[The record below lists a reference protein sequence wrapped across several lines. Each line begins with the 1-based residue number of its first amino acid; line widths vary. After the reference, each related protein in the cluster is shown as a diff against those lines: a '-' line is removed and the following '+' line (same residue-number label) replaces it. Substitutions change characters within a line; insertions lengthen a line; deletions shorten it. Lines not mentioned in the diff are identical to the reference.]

1 MFWEK
6 LNTYVTTD
14 NYYRIFC
21 VQSNFCAASKTER
34 LSSLVHNSNF
44 DFRYPAYKVKPAYL
58 RVYNDSMLKYSAR
71 VNYDVACPMHFEKYP
86 VDIQRCNV
94 SFESWGHTNHYIMLS
109 WLYEKRKFSK
119 SIALAQFGLDLHFIE
134 EPPSAFGSL
143 GKFFLLLPFTLL
155 FPSFFVLW
163 YTLIQLTIFTYFVSM
178 YIHIQFDRNLG
189 MIVQIHHDKWVIDA
203 YRIDFSLIV
212 YLTL

>member
-1 MFWEK
+1 M
-6 LNTYVTTD
+6 
-14 NYYRIFC
+14 
-21 VQSNFCAASKTER
+21 
-34 LSSLVHNSNF
+34 
-44 DFRYPAYKVKPAYL
+44 KPAYL

-143 GKFFLLLPFTLL
+143 GKFFSYFAIHTFIPLL
-155 FPSFFVLW
+155 FCPMIYLDSTD
-163 YTLIQLTIFTYFVSM
+163 YIYIFCV
-178 YIHIQFDRNLG
+178 HIQFDRNLG
-189 MIVQIHHDKWVIDA
+189 MIVQIHHDK
-203 YRIDFSLIV
+203 
-212 YLTL
+212 

>member
-1 MFWEK
+1 MLWLLTIIIGFFVFN
-6 LNTYVTTD
+6 L
-14 NYYRIFC
+14 I
-21 VQSNFCAASKTER
+21 FCAASKKER
-34 LSSLVHNSNF
+34 LSSLVHYSNF

-143 GKFFLLLPFTLL
+143 GKFFSLSFLFTLL
-155 FPSFFVLW
+155 FPPFFVLW
-163 YTLIQLTIFTYFVSM
+163 YRFNCLYLHILCQWTYTV
-178 YIHIQFDRNLG
+178 
-189 MIVQIHHDKWVIDA
+189 W
-203 YRIDFSLIV
+203 
-212 YLTL
+212 

>member
-1 MFWEK
+1 M
-6 LNTYVTTD
+6 
-14 NYYRIFC
+14 
-21 VQSNFCAASKTER
+21 
-34 LSSLVHNSNF
+34 
-44 DFRYPAYKVKPAYL
+44 KPAYL

-143 GKFFLLLPFTLL
+143 GKFFSYCFCYSHFYSPTFLSYDSAKIILERLHHRL
-155 FPSFFVLW
+155 SK
-163 YTLIQLTIFTYFVSM
+163 
-178 YIHIQFDRNLG
+178 FDRS
-189 MIVQIHHDKWVIDA
+189 V
-203 YRIDFSLIV
+203 FLILKPTS
-212 YLTL
+212 YLFGI

>member
-1 MFWEK
+1 MVKNQPLRLKDFPV
-6 LNTYVTTD
+6 LFT
-14 NYYRIFC
+14 NY
-21 VQSNFCAASKTER
+21 
-34 LSSLVHNSNF
+34 SNF

-143 GKFFLLLPFTLL
+143 GKFFFFFYSHFYSPL
-155 FPSFFVLW
+155 FCPM
-163 YTLIQLTIFTYFVSM
+163 IQLTIFTYFVSM
-178 YIHIQFDRNLG
+178 YIPIQFDRNLG
-189 MIVQIHHDKWVIDA
+189 MIVQIHHDK
-203 YRIDFSLIV
+203 
-212 YLTL
+212 

>member
-1 MFWEK
+1 M
-6 LNTYVTTD
+6 TTD

-143 GKFFLLLPFTLL
+143 GKFFLLLLFTLL
-155 FPSFFVLW
+155 FPLFFVL
-163 YTLIQLTIFTYFVSM
+163 
-178 YIHIQFDRNLG
+178 
-189 MIVQIHHDKWVIDA
+189 
-203 YRIDFSLIV
+203 
-212 YLTL
+212 

>member
-1 MFWEK
+1 M
-6 LNTYVTTD
+6 
-14 NYYRIFC
+14 
-21 VQSNFCAASKTER
+21 
-34 LSSLVHNSNF
+34 SSLFHYSIF

-143 GKFFLLLPFTLL
+143 GKFFF
-155 FPSFFVLW
+155 
-163 YTLIQLTIFTYFVSM
+163 
-178 YIHIQFDRNLG
+178 
-189 MIVQIHHDKWVIDA
+189 
-203 YRIDFSLIV
+203 LIV
-212 YLTL
+212 FAIHTFIPPILSYDVDSTAYIYIFCVNVHCTYTVW

>member
-1 MFWEK
+1 
-6 LNTYVTTD
+6 
-14 NYYRIFC
+14 
-21 VQSNFCAASKTER
+21 
-34 LSSLVHNSNF
+34 
-44 DFRYPAYKVKPAYL
+44 
-58 RVYNDSMLKYSAR
+58 MLKYSAR

-143 GKFFLLLPFTLL
+143 GKFFSYCFCYSQFKSP
-155 FPSFFVLW
+155 PFFVLW
-163 YTLIQLTIFTYFVSM
+163 YSFNCLYLHILCQCTYTVWQKSWYDCSNTFFILNSKQNLISDAIAFDFHTIKLERAKGRLILKCLFVVFNFLQKTNENNSTWG
-178 YIHIQFDRNLG
+178 F
-189 MIVQIHHDKWVIDA
+189 IVVE
-203 YRIDFSLIV
+203 
-212 YLTL
+212 

>member
-1 MFWEK
+1 M
-6 LNTYVTTD
+6 
-14 NYYRIFC
+14 
-21 VQSNFCAASKTER
+21 
-34 LSSLVHNSNF
+34 
-44 DFRYPAYKVKPAYL
+44 KPAYL

-143 GKFFLLLPFTLL
+143 GKFFSYCFCYSQFYSPTFLSYDTAKIILERLHHRL
-155 FPSFFVLW
+155 SK
-163 YTLIQLTIFTYFVSM
+163 
-178 YIHIQFDRNLG
+178 FDRSVLIILKPNFN
-189 MIVQIHHDKWVIDA
+189 
-203 YRIDFSLIV
+203 FSGV
-212 YLTL
+212 YMVRVFI

>member
-1 MFWEK
+1 MK
-6 LNTYVTTD
+6 SL
-14 NYYRIFC
+14 C
-21 VQSNFCAASKTER
+21 SKTKQWRSVLVKLLVLNKCLDGLGLR
-34 LSSLVHNSNF
+34 LKDIPVLFTNYSNF

-143 GKFFLLLPFTLL
+143 GKFFFFCYSHFYSPPFLSYDSTDYIYI
-155 FPSFFVLW
+155 FCVNVHT
-163 YTLIQLTIFTYFVSM
+163 YTV
-178 YIHIQFDRNLG
+178 
-189 MIVQIHHDKWVIDA
+189 
-203 YRIDFSLIV
+203 
-212 YLTL
+212 

>member
-1 MFWEK
+1 M
-6 LNTYVTTD
+6 
-14 NYYRIFC
+14 
-21 VQSNFCAASKTER
+21 
-34 LSSLVHNSNF
+34 
-44 DFRYPAYKVKPAYL
+44 KPAYL

-143 GKFFLLLPFTLL
+143 GKFFSYLAIHTFILL
-155 FPSFFVLW
+155 FFVL
-163 YTLIQLTIFTYFVSM
+163 
-178 YIHIQFDRNLG
+178 
-189 MIVQIHHDKWVIDA
+189 
-203 YRIDFSLIV
+203 
-212 YLTL
+212 

>member
-1 MFWEK
+1 
-6 LNTYVTTD
+6 
-14 NYYRIFC
+14 
-21 VQSNFCAASKTER
+21 
-34 LSSLVHNSNF
+34 
-44 DFRYPAYKVKPAYL
+44 
-58 RVYNDSMLKYSAR
+58 MLKYSAR

-143 GKFFLLLPFTLL
+143 GKFFLIFL
-155 FPSFFVLW
+155 FPHFFS
-163 YTLIQLTIFTYFVSM
+163 YDIDSTAYIYIFCVNVRPS
-178 YIHIQFDRNLG
+178 
-189 MIVQIHHDKWVIDA
+189 
-203 YRIDFSLIV
+203 
-212 YLTL
+212 

>member
-1 MFWEK
+1 M
-6 LNTYVTTD
+6 TTD

-21 VQSNFCAASKTER
+21 VQSNFCAAFQTER
-34 LSSLVHNSNF
+34 LSSLVHYYNF

-143 GKFFLLLPFTLL
+143 GKFFLLLLLTLL
-155 FPSFFVLW
+155 FPSFFCPMIYLDSTD
-163 YTLIQLTIFTYFVSM
+163 YIYIFCVNV
-178 YIHIQFDRNLG
+178 H
-189 MIVQIHHDKWVIDA
+189 
-203 YRIDFSLIV
+203 
-212 YLTL
+212 

>member
-1 MFWEK
+1 MY
-6 LNTYVTTD
+6 L
-14 NYYRIFC
+14 IFA
-21 VQSNFCAASKTER
+21 QPLR
-34 LSSLVHNSNF
+34 LSSLVHYSIF

-143 GKFFLLLPFTLL
+143 GKFFSYCFCYSQFYSPTFLSHDTAKIILDRKTSS
-155 FPSFFVLW
+155 SFVK
-163 YTLIQLTIFTYFVSM
+163 V
-178 YIHIQFDRNLG
+178 
-189 MIVQIHHDKWVIDA
+189 
-203 YRIDFSLIV
+203 
-212 YLTL
+212 